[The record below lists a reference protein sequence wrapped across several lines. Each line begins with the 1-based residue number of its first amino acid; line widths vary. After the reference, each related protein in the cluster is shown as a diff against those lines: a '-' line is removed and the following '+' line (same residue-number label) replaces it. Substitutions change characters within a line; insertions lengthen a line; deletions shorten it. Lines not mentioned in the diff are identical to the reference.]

1 MPSEKSCGIVIF
13 REELPERLYLI
24 LHYEEGH
31 WDFPKGH
38 VEPGEAEDEAA
49 FREASEET
57 GIPESEIE
65 LVFGFRERIEYSY
78 GRDGKEMQKEVLF
91 FLGKSNVSEV
101 RLSNEHVGFLWLPY
115 AQALDR
121 LTYENARGVLRKAET
136 ALQGWGAPEE
146 KG

>member
-65 LVFGFRERIEYSY
+65 LVFGFRERIEYSFKKE
-78 GRDGKEMQKEVLF
+78 GRTVHKEVIF
-91 FLGKSNVSEV
+91 FLGKSNISDVT
-101 RLSNEHVGFLWLPY
+101 LSHEHVGFEWLPY
-115 AQALDR
+115 GSALER
-121 LTYENARGVLRKAET
+121 LTYQNARELLSKAEKS
-136 ALQGWGAPEE
+136 LEGWGAPEE
-146 KG
+146 NP